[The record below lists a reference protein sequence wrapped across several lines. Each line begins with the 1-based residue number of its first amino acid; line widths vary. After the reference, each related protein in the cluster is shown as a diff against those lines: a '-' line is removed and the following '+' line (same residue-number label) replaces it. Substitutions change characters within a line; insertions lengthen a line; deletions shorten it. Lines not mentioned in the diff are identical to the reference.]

1 MKKIFLVLAALAT
14 MAAVSC
20 VKDELNPDA
29 LVKPEPPVEKT
40 EEKPV
45 EPPTPEKTA

>member
-1 MKKIFLVLAALAT
+1 MRKIFLAFAALAT

-29 LVKPEPPVEKT
+29 LVKPEPPVEKPV
-40 EEKPV
+40 EKPEEQPEQV
-45 EPPTPEKTA
+45 EQS